1 MTNDP
6 SPHHTVP
13 SSQDAGR
20 LHDEQTEAADGAAVD
35 GNIHVGYWDNAA
47 DDRSLDEA
55 TDRLTDRV
63 AARLAAAPGRRL
75 LDVGCGTGRPALRIA
90 RATGARVAGISVSNE
105 DIDLART
112 RAHAAA
118 LADRVYFRYADAC
131 ALPFDAASFDGAW
144 AIESMMH
151 ILDRTAALTEIA
163 RTLRPGSPLVITD
176 VLLRSPVTGDDAET
190 VRRTCRA
197 FGSPGFPNRR
207 SSVRPSTTPVWR
219 WWSSTTSESTS
230 SAPTRRSP
238 MPSPM
243 SHPPP
248 TTPITSSSTPRAHFP
263 SSVRSRRSATSS
275 WSPAVCEP
283 STRRSGARGG
293 TTSPRQACGPAFV
306 ADGKRHRDQESG
318 KSGRHV
324 RPCNGRRWQERVSA
338 QSEVRLEPFHAPS
351 GQTETAAAAVRC
363 RLRKPTPGRICST
376 P

>member
-13 SSQDAGR
+13 SSRDAGR

-63 AARLAAAPGRRL
+63 AARLAAASGRRL

-90 RATGARVAGISVSNE
+90 RATSARVSGISVSNE

-118 LADRVYFRYADAC
+118 LADRVDFQYADAC

-176 VLLRSPVTGDDAET
+176 VLLRSPVTGDAAET

-197 FGSPGFPNRR
+197 FGSPGFPQPAELRMALDRAGLEVVEFNDIGEHVQRTYQAFADAFAD
-207 SSVRPSTTPVWR
+207 VAPSADDPHY
-219 WWSSTTSESTS
+219 E
-230 SAPTRRSP
+230 
-238 MPSPM
+238 
-243 SHPPP
+243 
-248 TTPITSSSTPRAHFP
+248 FFN
-263 SSVRSRRSATSS
+263 
-275 WSPAVCEP
+275 
-283 STRRSGARGG
+283 STRSLPQFGALPQVGYV
-293 TTSPRQACGPAFV
+293 FLV
-306 ADGKRHRDQESG
+306 A
-318 KSGRHV
+318 
-324 RPCNGRRWQERVSA
+324 RR
-338 QSEVRLEPFHAPS
+338 L
-351 GQTETAAAAVRC
+351 
-363 RLRKPTPGRICST
+363 
-376 P
+376 

>member
-6 SPHHTVP
+6 SPQHTVP

-20 LHDEQTEAADGAAVD
+20 LHDEQTEAANGAAVD
-35 GNIHVGYWDNAA
+35 GNIHVGYWDDAA

-63 AARLAAAPGRRL
+63 AARLAGAPGRRL

-90 RATGARVAGISVSNE
+90 RATGAGVAGISVSDE
-105 DIDLART
+105 DIGLART

-118 LADRVYFRYADAC
+118 LADRVDFRYADAC

-197 FGSPGFPNRR
+197 FGSPGFPQPAELRTALDR
-207 SSVRPSTTPVWR
+207 AGLEVVEFSDIGEHVQRTYQAFADAFADVAPSADDPHY
-219 WWSSTTSESTS
+219 E
-230 SAPTRRSP
+230 
-238 MPSPM
+238 
-243 SHPPP
+243 
-248 TTPITSSSTPRAHFP
+248 FFN
-263 SSVRSRRSATSS
+263 
-275 WSPAVCEP
+275 
-283 STRRSGARGG
+283 STRTLPQFGALPQVGYV
-293 TTSPRQACGPAFV
+293 FLV
-306 ADGKRHRDQESG
+306 A
-318 KSGRHV
+318 
-324 RPCNGRRWQERVSA
+324 RR
-338 QSEVRLEPFHAPS
+338 L
-351 GQTETAAAAVRC
+351 
-363 RLRKPTPGRICST
+363 
-376 P
+376 

>member
-13 SSQDAGR
+13 SSQGAGR
-20 LHDEQTEAADGAAVD
+20 LHDEQTEAANGAAVD
-35 GNIHVGYWDNAA
+35 GNIHVGYWDDAA

-63 AARLAAAPGRRL
+63 AARLAGAPGRRL

-90 RATGARVAGISVSNE
+90 RATGAGVAGISVSDE
-105 DIDLART
+105 DIGLART

-118 LADRVYFRYADAC
+118 LADRVDFRYADAC

-197 FGSPGFPNRR
+197 FGSPGFPQPAELRTALDR
-207 SSVRPSTTPVWR
+207 AGLEVVEFSDIGEHVQRTYQAFADAFADVAPSADDPHY
-219 WWSSTTSESTS
+219 E
-230 SAPTRRSP
+230 
-238 MPSPM
+238 
-243 SHPPP
+243 
-248 TTPITSSSTPRAHFP
+248 FFN
-263 SSVRSRRSATSS
+263 
-275 WSPAVCEP
+275 
-283 STRRSGARGG
+283 STRTLPQFGALPQVGYV
-293 TTSPRQACGPAFV
+293 FLV
-306 ADGKRHRDQESG
+306 A
-318 KSGRHV
+318 
-324 RPCNGRRWQERVSA
+324 RR
-338 QSEVRLEPFHAPS
+338 L
-351 GQTETAAAAVRC
+351 
-363 RLRKPTPGRICST
+363 
-376 P
+376 